1 MAATP
6 EQIAKEWSTRLA
18 ASTAK
23 IQAGVQAV
31 NVAPGQAA
39 AKQKAVW
46 LANIQANQDKWARN
60 VASVSLQSWQN
71 DFINKGLPRIA
82 TGATAAEPKFAQ
94 FMGALMPYIE
104 SGVKQ
109 LPARGNLESNI
120 NRMVAWV
127 RHMSNFK
134 KPPMG

>member
-18 ASTAK
+18 ASTNK
-23 IQAGVQAV
+23 IQQGVQNV
-31 NVAPGQAA
+31 SVAPGQAA
-39 AKQKAVW
+39 AKQKQVW
-46 LANIQANQDKWARN
+46 LQNIQSAQDKWAKN
-60 VASVSLQSWQN
+60 VASVSLSSWQN

-82 TGATAAEPKFAQ
+82 TGASAAEPKFAT
-94 FMGALMPYIE
+94 FMSALMPYID

-134 KPPMG
+134 KPPMA